1 MQLSPLLL
9 ERIEAAHQAGLTE
22 GTKILSERIAAAE
35 QVGEQRGEQRGQQIG
50 ALEGRQAI
58 VLRQL
63 TRVVGLV
70 PEDLVV
76 RVKSLSL
83 GQVEDLADA
92 LLGFGQVDD
101 LLAWLRAND

>member
-35 QVGEQRGEQRGQQIG
+35 QVGEQRGQQIG
-50 ALEGRQAI
+50 AIEGRQAI

-101 LLAWLRAND
+101 LLDWLRAND